1 VLRRQL
7 IIQEEVLKEVECA
20 EESGEVDL
28 AVENRLAGGENF
40 RGFGIQ
46 SWKQA

>member
-1 VLRRQL
+1 MLRRQR
-7 IIQEEVLKEVECA
+7 IIQEQVLKEIECA

-28 AVENRLAGGENF
+28 ALEDRLAGGEHI

>member
-1 VLRRQL
+1 MLRRQR
-7 IIQEEVLKEVECA
+7 IIKEEVLKEIECA

-28 AVENRLAGGENF
+28 AVEDRLAGGQHI
-40 RGFGIQ
+40 RGFGVQ